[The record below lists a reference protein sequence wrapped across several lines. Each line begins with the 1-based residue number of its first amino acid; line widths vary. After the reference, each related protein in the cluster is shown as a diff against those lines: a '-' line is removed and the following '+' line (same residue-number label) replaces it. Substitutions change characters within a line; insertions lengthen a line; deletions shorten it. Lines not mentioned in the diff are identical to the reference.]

1 MIIIRLLYQTVALA
15 IAQVWANKV
24 RAILTTLGIIIAVW
38 AVITTGAAM
47 QGFRGFI
54 LNQFSVF
61 GANQLWIFPRMPP
74 DQRDR
79 FSFRQI
85 RITMKEIDLI
95 DDYCESI
102 ALITPIMQINS
113 SVQHGDRVRPVV
125 NITAVRPSWHEIE
138 QRFVTIGRPIMQS
151 DEDEALQVCLV
162 NAKGIEE
169 LALPSDPSG
178 TSILVEGRRFLVV
191 GVVESK
197 SVSPVFGGDEA
208 QTEVIIPFRT
218 GQKMRSDPRIYATA
232 ATVRPDL
239 FEDAKAEVRA
249 VLRRERK
256 LNPDDPDTFGIEAI
270 QQVIQTVQRVT
281 TAMTGILIG
290 VVGVALVVGGVGI
303 MNIMLVSVSERTREI
318 GLRKAMGA
326 RPEVILLQFLV
337 EAIVLCLIGCMVGMA
352 VAGALVFAARSI
364 DHEFTRA
371 LMVPMWAVTLSVGFS
386 IATGV
391 IFGMFPAI
399 KAARLNP
406 IDALRHE

>member
-1 MIIIRLLYQTVALA
+1 MIILRLLFQTVAMAL
-15 IAQVWANKV
+15 AQVWANKV
-24 RAILTTLGIIIAVW
+24 RALLTTLGIIIAVW
-38 AVITTGAAM
+38 AVVTTGAAM

-85 RITMKEIDLI
+85 RMTVEEVELI
-95 DDYCESI
+95 DRTCVSI
-102 ALITPIMQINS
+102 DKITPIMQLNS
-113 SVQHGDRVRPVV
+113 EVQHGDRVRPAVSV
-125 NITAVRPSWHEIE
+125 TAVRPAWHEIE
-138 QRFVTIGRPIMQS
+138 QRFVTLGRPIMQS
-151 DEDEALQVCLV
+151 DEDEGLQVCLV
-162 NAKGIEE
+162 NDKAVEE

-178 TSILVEGRRFLVV
+178 TRLRVEGRMFLIV
-191 GVVESK
+191 GVVETK
-197 SVSPVFGGDEA
+197 TVSPVFGGGESR
-208 QTEVIIPFRT
+208 TEVFIPFKT
-218 GQKMRSDPRIYATA
+218 GQSMRSEPRIYATA
-232 ATVRPDL
+232 STMRPDM

-249 VLRRERK
+249 VMRRERK

-281 TAMTGILIG
+281 GAMTGILIG

-326 RPEVILLQFLV
+326 RSEVILLQFLV
-337 EAIVLCLIGCMVGMA
+337 EAIVLCLVGCIFGMVI
-352 VAGALVFAARSI
+352 AGAMVYGARAI

-371 LMVPMWAVTLSVGFS
+371 LVVPMWAVALSVGFS
-386 IATGV
+386 VATGV
-391 IFGMFPAI
+391 VFGMFPAI
-399 KAARLNP
+399 KASRLDP
-406 IDALRHE
+406 IEALRHE